1 MKRLFLAFFV
11 VLFISVQAGASGWE
25 GVKEYNLDNGLRVLL
40 LEEHKAPV
48 ATFQIWY
55 RVGSRNEKPGNTG
68 MSHLL
73 EHMMFKGSKKY
84 GPKTFS
90 QTVKKNGGNDNA
102 FTSKDYTAYFE
113 TFSSDRILLS
123 LDLESDRMRG
133 LLFDPKEF
141 GSERDVVKEERR
153 LNHEDDPESAL
164 FENMME
170 VAFLN
175 HPYRIPT
182 IGWMNDLTN
191 MRLEDLKVHYDTYYT
206 PNNATIVVVG
216 DFDSARMLEKIKKY
230 FGSIPRRREP
240 PKVTVVELEQR
251 GERRLYLKKESELP
265 VVVAGYHVPSL
276 KDEDSYPLAI
286 LELVLSGGKSSRL
299 YKSLVYEK
307 QMALSAGGEYAMVSA
322 DPNMFYLYAAAM
334 PGKPVEEV
342 EKALYTE
349 IERFKTEPVAEK
361 ELVKAKNQIEASF
374 ILGQDSNFNR
384 AMLLGQYETVAS
396 WKLLDK
402 YLDGI
407 RDVKA
412 EDVIRVANKYFNVDN
427 RTVGVLVPVKA
438 KVGNAS

>member
-1 MKRLFLAFFV
+1 MKKTISAFLILFFV
-11 VLFISVQAGASGWE
+11 SVSAFAAGWE
-25 GVKEYNLDNGLRVLL
+25 GVKEHALDNGLKVLL

-55 RVGSRNEKPGNTG
+55 RVGSRNERPGNTG

-84 GPKTFS
+84 GPKSFS

-113 TFSSDRILLS
+113 IFSSDRIWLS

-141 GSERDVVKEERR
+141 NSEREVVKEERR
-153 LNHEDDPESAL
+153 LNHEDDPEAAM
-164 FENMME
+164 FEKMME

-191 MRLEDLKVHYDTYYT
+191 MKLEDLTAHYNSFYAPD
-206 PNNATIVVVG
+206 NATIVVVG
-216 DFDSARMLEKIKKY
+216 DFDSGKMLSEIKKY
-230 FGSIPRRREP
+230 FGGIPKGTERPE
-240 PKVTVVELEQR
+240 VTVVEPEQK
-251 GERRLYLKKESELP
+251 GERRLILKKEAELP
-265 VVVAGYHVPSL
+265 GVIAGYHVPDL
-276 KDEDSYPLAI
+276 EAEDSYPLAV
-286 LELVLSGGKSSRL
+286 LELILSGGKSSRL
-299 YKSLVYEK
+299 YKALIYEK
-307 QMALSAGGEYAMVSA
+307 QIALYAGGDYSMVST

-334 PGKPVEEV
+334 PGKAVEDV

-349 IERFKTEPVAEK
+349 IERFKMEPVTEK
-361 ELVKAKNQIEASF
+361 ELTKAKNQIEASF
-374 ILGQDSNFNR
+374 IMGQDSNFNR
-384 AMLLGQYETVAS
+384 AMLLGQYESVAS

-402 YLDGI
+402 YVDGI
-407 RDVKA
+407 RKVKA
-412 EDVIRVANKYFNVDN
+412 EDVMRVAKRYFTEDN
-427 RTVGVLVPVKA
+427 RTVGMLVPVKE
-438 KVGNAS
+438 KKDM

>member
-1 MKRLFLAFFV
+1 MKKTISAFLIFFFV
-11 VLFISVQAGASGWE
+11 SVSAFAVGWE
-25 GVKEYNLDNGLRVLL
+25 GVKEHALDNGLKVLL

-55 RVGSRNEKPGNTG
+55 RVGSRNERPGNTG

-84 GPKTFS
+84 GPKSFS

-113 TFSSDRILLS
+113 IFSSDRIWLS

-141 GSERDVVKEERR
+141 NSEREVVKEERR
-153 LNHEDDPESAL
+153 LNHEDDPEAAM
-164 FENMME
+164 FEKMME

-191 MRLEDLKVHYDTYYT
+191 MKLEDLTAHYNSFYAPD
-206 PNNATIVVVG
+206 NATIVVVG
-216 DFDSARMLEKIKKY
+216 DFDSGKMLSEIKKY
-230 FGSIPRRREP
+230 FGGIPKGTERPE
-240 PKVTVVELEQR
+240 VTVVEPEQK
-251 GERRLYLKKESELP
+251 GERRLILKKEAELP
-265 VVVAGYHVPSL
+265 GVIAGYHVPDL
-276 KDEDSYPLAI
+276 EAEDSYPLAV
-286 LELVLSGGKSSRL
+286 LELILSGGKSSRL
-299 YKSLVYEK
+299 YKALIYEK
-307 QMALSAGGEYAMVSA
+307 QIALYAGGDYSMVST

-334 PGKPVEEV
+334 PGKAVEDV

-349 IERFKTEPVAEK
+349 IERFKMEPVTEK
-361 ELVKAKNQIEASF
+361 ELTKAKNQIEASF
-374 ILGQDSNFNR
+374 IMGQDSNFNR
-384 AMLLGQYETVAS
+384 AMLLGQYESVAS

-402 YLDGI
+402 YVDGI
-407 RDVKA
+407 RKVKA
-412 EDVIRVANKYFNVDN
+412 EDVMRVAKRYFTEDN
-427 RTVGVLVPVKA
+427 RTVGMLVPVKE
-438 KVGNAS
+438 KKDM